1 MPKTRIKP
9 TATDWDRVKREAL
22 QDAPIAHGAAD
33 GPYDPNDAAAVAA
46 YWQQANIKRG
56 RGRPTGAVKRPALN
70 MRIDADVLEAF
81 KATGQGWQ
89 TRINAALREAVAHGL
104 SKAQCL
110 LKIVAQKKG
119 QQTVTG

>member
-1 MPKTRIKP
+1 
-9 TATDWDRVKREAL
+9 
-22 QDAPIAHGAAD
+22 
-33 GPYDPNDAAAVAA
+33 
-46 YWQQANIKRG
+46 
-56 RGRPTGAVKRPALN
+56 VKRPALN

-89 TRINAALREAVAHGL
+89 TRINPALRQAVAHGL

-119 QQTVTG
+119 QQTVTC

>member
-1 MPKTRIKP
+1 MPKTHTKP
-9 TATDWDRVKREAL
+9 AATDWERVKREAA
-22 QDAPIAHGAAD
+22 QDSLITHSAAD

-56 RGRPTGAVKRPALN
+56 RGRPAAALKRPTLN

-89 TRINAALREAVAHGL
+89 TRINAALREAVAEGL
-104 SKAQCL
+104 TKA
-110 LKIVAQKKG
+110 
-119 QQTVTG
+119 